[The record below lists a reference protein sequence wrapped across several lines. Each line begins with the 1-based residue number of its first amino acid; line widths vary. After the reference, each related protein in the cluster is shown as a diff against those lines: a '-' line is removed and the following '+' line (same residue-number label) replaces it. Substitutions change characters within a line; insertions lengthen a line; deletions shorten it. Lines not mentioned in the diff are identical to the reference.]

1 MPDPKVNIRNGGLAP
16 LGKYRN
22 ALIFWKIEAL
32 LLPYECDLKT
42 PIADIPEEAMNDIFN
57 GTTER
62 LRIPASIAH
71 TTDDYY
77 VEYDGLAKYIAQMA
91 DAEMTAA
98 SQRWLN
104 SFRRRRCVRNVG
116 RTLEPRGTVVQVCRQ
131 EHCGTGQYGH
141 CRVYEFLSQVETKL
155 DKKVGPLLTKF

>member
-1 MPDPKVNIRNGGLAP
+1 MTA
-16 LGKYRN
+16 
-22 ALIFWKIEAL
+22 
-32 LLPYECDLKT
+32 KT

-98 SQRWLN
+98 SQRWAEQFSTTAVCPECRGARLN
-104 SFRRRRCVRNVG
+104 REALSFRFAGKNIAE
-116 RTLEPRGTVVQVCRQ
+116 LANMDIAEL
-131 EHCGTGQYGH
+131 
-141 CRVYEFLSQVETKL
+141 YEFLSRWKRNST
-155 DKKVGPLLTKF
+155 KKVGPLLTKF